1 MEIIRK
7 VHELQQTTTNLKRN
21 KQTIG
26 FVATMGY
33 LHEGHTALMLAAKRE
48 NDVLVASIFVNP
60 LQFGPTEDF
69 ASYPRD
75 EERDIAIA
83 EKAGVHILFIPS
95 AEEMYPKQL
104 MIEMKMTDRVN
115 VLCGRSRTGHF
126 DGVITV
132 LSKLFH
138 IVQPERTYFGL
149 KDAQQVAVVDGLITN
164 HNFPIEL
171 IGIPTVRETDGLAKS
186 SRNIRLLANER
197 EEAKW
202 LYQALQN
209 GQKVIVD
216 GESNPAMIVKEVKA
230 TIETKVSGKIDYI
243 ELLSYPELQAI
254 SNIGGQLILA
264 VAVQFENARLIDNFI
279 IDSNGDIIK
288 QYN

>member
-7 VHELQQTTTNLKRN
+7 VNELQQTTTNLIRN

-33 LHEGHTALMLAAKRE
+33 LHEGHTALMLAAKKE
-48 NDVLVASIFVNP
+48 NDVLVASNFVNP

-75 EERDIAIA
+75 DERDIAIA
-83 EKAGVHILFIPS
+83 EKAGVDILFMPGV
-95 AEEMYPKQL
+95 EEMYPKQL
-104 MIEMKMTDRVN
+104 MIEMKMIDRVN
-115 VLCGRSRTGHF
+115 VLCGRSRPGHF

-138 IVQPERTYFGL
+138 IVRPDRTYFGL

-202 LYQALQN
+202 LYQALLN
-209 GQKVIVD
+209 GQKLIVD
-216 GESNPAMIVKEVKA
+216 GESNPSMIVKEVKTTLEA
-230 TIETKVSGKIDYI
+230 HVSGKIDYI

-264 VAVQFENARLIDNFI
+264 VAFQFENARLIDNLI

>member
-1 MEIIRK
+1 MKIIRK
-7 VHELQQTTTNLKRN
+7 VNELQQTTTNLKRN

-33 LHEGHTALMLAAKRE
+33 LHEGHTALMRAAKKE

-75 EERDIAIA
+75 EDRDIAIA
-83 EKAGVHILFIPS
+83 EKAGVQILFIPS

-104 MIEMKMTDRVN
+104 MIDMKITDRVD
-115 VLCGRSRTGHF
+115 VLCGRSRPGHF

-138 IVQPERTYFGL
+138 IVQPDRTYFGL

-164 HNFPIEL
+164 LNFPLDL

-186 SRNIRLLANER
+186 SRNIRLLTNER
-197 EEAKW
+197 EQAKW
-202 LYQALQN
+202 LYQALLK
-209 GQKVIVD
+209 GQKLIVN
-216 GESNPAMIVKEVKA
+216 GESNPTMIVNEVKA
-230 TIETKVSGKIDYI
+230 TLEAHVSGKIDYI

-254 SNIGGQLILA
+254 SDIGGQLILA
-264 VAVQFENARLIDNFI
+264 VAVQFENARLIDNLI